1 MKTFAY
7 LALAATAIAVRLTSD
22 DVTDADAATE
32 QEKLETLA
40 AEGGLDAIRGSD
52 LGDDAAECLL
62 KAVDGELEKG
72 GVPKKDRREVAKALK
87 EGREEDKSLGD
98 AEDFLRELGR
108 EAGADDADIDA
119 ALERAGEGALKCL
132 KEKKEKKEKPADDD
146 GADEQVAG
154 ALAQDDAVDL
164 DDVEEVVEAV
174 AEMDEG
180 EKEELVARVKEEG
193 KGDEVMDALRK
204 AVQEATGE
212 QKEALKEMVEK
223 LVGEKPAGGR
233 GEKK

>member
-132 KEKKEKKEKPADDD
+132 KEKKEKKEKPADD

-164 DDVEEVVEAV
+164 DDAEEVVEAV
-174 AEMDEG
+174 AEMSEG